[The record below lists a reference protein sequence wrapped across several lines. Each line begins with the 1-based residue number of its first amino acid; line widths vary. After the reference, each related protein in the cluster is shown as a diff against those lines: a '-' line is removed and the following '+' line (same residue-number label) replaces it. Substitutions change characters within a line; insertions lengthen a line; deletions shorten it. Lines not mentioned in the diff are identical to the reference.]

1 MGRRGRPASTPPLAL
16 KEDMPQPGHFLTQG
30 TQSFGS
36 FGGGEESALPHRS
49 KASEVVGPL
58 GLRPKETPGYGP
70 VYTPSGSF
78 TSVLLCNPE
87 VGRMLKQPVKSLFHT
102 RGHGEAG
109 LQGDSITAEVPK
121 TRPAQRAPRELPC
134 QRFAGVHRVVL
145 QIRNHGCDRPF
156 DKGPSFGGRLELI
169 PSKLPQAQ
177 VLVRD
182 ALRKEEPV
190 KGAPVLQDYCT

>member
-1 MGRRGRPASTPPLAL
+1 MGRRGRPTSTPPLAL
-16 KEDMPQPGHFLTQG
+16 KEDVPQPSHFLTQG
-30 TQSFGS
+30 AQSLGS
-36 FGGGEESALPHRS
+36 FGRGKESALPHRS

-58 GLRPKETPGYGP
+58 GLRPKETPGHGP

-78 TSVLLCNPE
+78 TSVLLRNPE
-87 VGRMLKQPVKSLFHT
+87 VGHMLKQPVKSLFHT

-121 TRPAQRAPRELPC
+121 TRSAQRAPRELPC
-134 QRFAGVHRVVL
+134 QRIAGVHRVVL

-182 ALRKEEPV
+182 ALRKEESV
-190 KGAPVLQDYCT
+190 KGTPVLQDYGA